1 MSPHWLRHTLVSH
14 AVANGMS
21 LATARNFGGH
31 DSLNTTSID
40 ATEEL
45 ARQYR
50 EAELF
55 LQHANR

>member
-1 MSPHWLRHTLVSH
+1 
-14 AVANGMS
+14 MS